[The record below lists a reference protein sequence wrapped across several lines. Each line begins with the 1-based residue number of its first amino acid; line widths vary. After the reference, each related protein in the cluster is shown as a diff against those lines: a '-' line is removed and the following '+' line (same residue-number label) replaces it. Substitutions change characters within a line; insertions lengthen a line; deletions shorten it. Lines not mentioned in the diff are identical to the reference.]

1 MEKILHY
8 LPLLVAPIVLFIFTL
23 VSAYVLKFR
32 IPKSGLGFDYIVF
45 TLIILAGL
53 VLGGAI

>member
-23 VSAYVLKFR
+23 ASAYVLKFR
-32 IPKSGLGFDYIVF
+32 IPNSGLGFDYIVF